1 MQEIIFLQTMIQS
14 ETEHKRQFARQE
26 NKTIVF
32 KLLRVYQIMGQFV
45 SLCNFFLHSLVPLII
60 AANC

>member
-32 KLLRVYQIMGQFV
+32 KLLRVYQIMGQFYK
-45 SLCNFFLHSLVPLII
+45 LM
-60 AANC
+60 

>member
-14 ETEHKRQFARQE
+14 ETEHKRQFAREE

-45 SLCNFFLHSLVPLII
+45 SLCNFFLHSLVSLII